1 MISSKKENNKS
12 FALAAGPN
20 FNQESYTTLSRS
32 YKSCE
37 LINSVMNY
45 FRWIFNHLARI
56 FYDIHLML
64 TVSQPLTSRS
74 ERWINNSIL
83 NFLFNYRLIFLLEFF
98 SVLGKCRCGLI
109 THPVLTIFFFLFL
122 VLHFYF
128 SSHLNRFLQQ
138 ANKKHNFSIFA
149 QLHSQLRLTSILIL
163 LF

>member
-37 LINSVMNY
+37 LINSVMIY
-45 FRWIFNHLARI
+45 FWRISDHFARYSFNVDLIF
-56 FYDIHLML
+56 
-64 TVSQPLTSRS
+64 TVSQSLTSRS
-74 ERWINNSIL
+74 ERWINYSIL

-109 THPVLTIFFFLFL
+109 THPVLTIFFFCFSFFTFTFLHISTDFCNKQTKNITSLF
-122 VLHFYF
+122 
-128 SSHLNRFLQQ
+128 SLNY
-138 ANKKHNFSIFA
+138 
-149 QLHSQLRLTSILIL
+149 TVWL